1 MKRKDCDKPKELTRP
16 LRRSARDSCTGIVVA
31 AVGMLLVLETVAVAG
46 TVRVWPTA
54 VVVSDSVTLADM
66 SELRGFDPASEA
78 ALRDLV
84 VADVIAPGAILTID
98 MSTVRDALTS
108 ASVNMANVTLSGSVK
123 CSVSRPATLGGR
135 AATNVGG
142 TVTGAP
148 TSLPESEPPSTV
160 IETTGPTLRRSVIDF
175 FNDELERYNGTAEV
189 TFDRTQA
196 SVLELTGPAYS
207 FRVRRMR
214 GPVLG
219 SVSIDVDVLSSGR
232 VLQTVPLVVRIAMQR
247 DIVVARHTI
256 NQDTIVR
263 ASDVKLVRHSF
274 TRLDRLGVDRA
285 VEVVGQRAR
294 RHIPAGSIIDA
305 DRLEP
310 VPLVERGQ
318 LVTLESVSGSVTVV
332 TAAKA
337 TKSGFLGDVIT
348 VRSSDKR
355 RRVYEGV
362 IVGPGKVRMGG
373 SSVATSARIVLAG
386 RGE

>member
-1 MKRKDCDKPKELTRP
+1 MRRKDCDISKALARS
-16 LRRSARDSCTGIVVA
+16 LRCSARNSCAGIVL
-31 AVGMLLVLETVAVAG
+31 AVVCTLLVLETVTVAG

-98 MSTVRDALTS
+98 MSAVRDALTS
-108 ASVNMANVTLSGSVK
+108 AGVNMANVTLSGSVE
-123 CSVSRPATLGGR
+123 CSVSRPAKLRSR
-135 AATNVGG
+135 AATDRTG
-142 TVTGAP
+142 TVTDAP
-148 TSLPESEPPSTV
+148 TPTPESEPPSTMV
-160 IETTGPTLRRSVIDF
+160 ETIGPTLRSSVIDF
-175 FNDELERYNGTAEV
+175 FNDEFERYNGTAEV
-189 TFDRTQA
+189 TFDRTQN
-196 SVLELTGPAYS
+196 SVLDLTGPEYS

-285 VEVVGQRAR
+285 VEVVGQRAK
-294 RHIPAGSIIDA
+294 RHIPAGSIVEA

-337 TKSGFLGDVIT
+337 TESGFLGDVIT

-362 IVGPGKVRMGG
+362 IVGPGKVRMGR
-373 SSVATSARIVLAG
+373 SSATSARIAFAG